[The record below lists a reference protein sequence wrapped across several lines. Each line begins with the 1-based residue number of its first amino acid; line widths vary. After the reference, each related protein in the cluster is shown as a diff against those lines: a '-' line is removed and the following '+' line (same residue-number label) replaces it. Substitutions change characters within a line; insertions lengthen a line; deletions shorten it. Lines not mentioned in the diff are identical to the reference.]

1 MTDPEAL
8 PSVIGPYKIIKLLG
22 DGASGRVVLAEQSSP
37 ARQVA
42 LKLLRGIATTSDS
55 RARFAREAKLLALL
69 EHPGIAHLYAA
80 DVADTPSGPQPYLA
94 MEYVP
99 GADLLSHAR
108 ALPLRDKL
116 ALLAAVCKAVHF
128 AHTRGV
134 IHRDLKPANILVD
147 AHGAPKVLDFG
158 IAHVIDPD
166 GETLL
171 TRAGEVL
178 GTLPYMSWEQLGG
191 EAASLDPRSDVF
203 ALGVIGYELL
213 AGERPYPQPAS
224 ASLTAVLEQRRKLQ
238 PQKLSL
244 RVPEARGDVE
254 TIIHKA
260 MSFEARDR
268 YESASDLAG
277 DLQRY
282 LDYRPIEARPLTA
295 TYAASRFVRRHR
307 GLSAA
312 IGVAVLSLFA
322 AAIISTCFGLS
333 EKAARTA
340 AENRSTELRAVNQ
353 FLEDTLTTP
362 SPENNTP
369 GSARTL
375 IDVLKNGEKVLA
387 SDQSVPPL
395 VAAQVLKTI
404 GTTWHG
410 IEDYPRAEATLALA
424 QERLQAVPDRDPAKR
439 LMVLEVQGMQAITI
453 AARGDV
459 DGGVALLKKTLAELP
474 PATGEAQLL
483 RMSVYGR
490 YADLLL
496 GHADFAEV
504 IQMLD
509 AVVKESVQTLGPD
522 HIQTLFNH
530 GRLAY
535 ALRLSGDN
543 AGALKMLQEIM
554 PRLQRV
560 FGPDNSMTL
569 LLQNEQALGYLQ
581 TGQFKPAEAGFRAAL
596 AAQTRQLGESAQSTN
611 AVRGNLVNALIQ
623 LKQWDEAAVLAEKN
637 YALARS
643 KLGAD
648 HFDTH
653 MNGRNYARVLEQSGR
668 APEAEVLYQ
677 AAIIGIPKAVG
688 PKHPEA
694 FAARNDYVVFL
705 IEQQRVPEA
714 VKLSASVHEEAVK
727 TFGPEAL
734 NTAKWDINYGRALLA
749 NQQYAEAKTVLAH
762 ALPLLEKAFGAEH
775 PRVVKTKE
783 RLAEAEAAL
792 VSKP

>member
-1 MTDPEAL
+1 MSPDDL
-8 PSVIGPYKIIKLLG
+8 PHCIGPYRVIRLLG

-42 LKLLRGIATTSDS
+42 LKLLRGIATTSDT
-55 RARFAREAKLLALL
+55 RLRFAREARLLALL
-69 EHPGIAHLYAA
+69 EHPGIARLYAA
-80 DVADTPSGPQPYLA
+80 DVAETSSGPQPFLA

-99 GADLLSHAR
+99 GADLLTHAR

-147 AHGAPKVLDFG
+147 AHGEPKVLDFG

-224 ASLTAVLEQRRKLQ
+224 ASLTAVLEQRRKMQ
-238 PQKLSL
+238 PQRLSL
-244 RVPEARGDVE
+244 KLPEARGDVE
-254 TIIHKA
+254 TILHKA

-312 IGVAVLSLFA
+312 MAVAVVSLVA
-322 AAIISTCFGLS
+322 AAVISTRFGLR
-333 EKAARTA
+333 EQAARTA
-340 AENRSTELRAVNQ
+340 AESRSAELRAVNQ
-353 FLEDTLTTP
+353 FLEDALTTP
-362 SPENNTP
+362 SPESNTP

-375 IDVLKNGEKVLA
+375 IEVLKNGENVLA

-404 GTTWHG
+404 GSTWHG
-410 IEDYPRAEATLALA
+410 IEDYPRAEAALALA
-424 QERLQAVPDRDPAKR
+424 QKRLATVPDGDPAR
-439 LMVLEVQGMQAITI
+439 QLLGLEVQALQGVVV

-459 DGGVALLKKTLAELP
+459 EAGTALLKKSLAALP
-474 PATGEAQLL
+474 PSSGEAQLL

-504 IQMLD
+504 IAMLD
-509 AVVKESVQTLGPD
+509 GVVKESVQTLGPD

-543 AGALKMLQEIM
+543 AGALKMLDEIM

-581 TGQFKPAEAGFRAAL
+581 TGQFKPAEAGFRAVL
-596 AAQTRQLGESAQSTN
+596 AADVRLYGEAAQSTT
-611 AVRGNLVNALIQ
+611 AVRGNLVNTLIQ
-623 LKQWDEAAVLAEKN
+623 LKAWDEATVLAEKN

-653 MNGRNYARVLEQSGR
+653 MSGRNYARVLEQAGR
-668 APEAEVLYQ
+668 AAEAEALYQ
-677 AAIIGIPKAVG
+677 AAIIGIPQAVG

-714 VKLSASVHEEAVK
+714 VKLAAAVHEDAVK
-727 TFGPEAL
+727 TFGVEAL

-749 NQQYAEAKTVLAH
+749 HSQPGEARAVLSQ
-762 ALPLLEKAFGAEH
+762 ALPILEKAFGAEH
-775 PRVVKTKE
+775 PRVLKAKA
-783 RLAEAEAAL
+783 RLGEAEAAL
-792 VSKP
+792 ADKT

>member
-1 MTDPEAL
+1 MTDLEAL

-42 LKLLRGIATTSDS
+42 LKLLRGIATTGDA

-99 GADLLSHAR
+99 GADLLTHAR
-108 ALPLRDKL
+108 ALPLREKL
-116 ALLAAVCKAVHF
+116 ALLASVCKAVHF

-224 ASLTAVLEQRRKLQ
+224 SSLTAVLEQRRKLA

-244 RVPEARGDVE
+244 KVPEARGDVE
-254 TIIHKA
+254 TILHKA

-277 DLQRY
+277 DLQRT

-322 AAIISTCFGLS
+322 AAIISTRFGLS

-424 QERLQAVPDRDPAKR
+424 QKQLQAVPDSDPAKR
-439 LMVLEVQGMQAITI
+439 LMVLEVQGMQAIII

-504 IQMLD
+504 ITMLD
-509 AVVKESVQTLGPD
+509 AVVKESVVTLGPD

-543 AGALKMLQEIM
+543 AGALKMLEDIM

-581 TGQFKPAEAGFRAAL
+581 TGQYKPAEEGFRAAL
-596 AAQTRQLGESAQSTN
+596 AAQTRQLGEASQSAT

-643 KLGAD
+643 KLGAE

-668 APEAEVLYQ
+668 APEAEVLYL
-677 AAIIGIPKAVG
+677 AAIAGIPKAVG

-694 FAARNDYVVFL
+694 FAARNDYAVFL
-705 IEQQRVPEA
+705 VEQQRVPEA
-714 VKLSASVHEEAVK
+714 VKLAAIVHEEAVK
-727 TFGPEAL
+727 TFGAEAL
-734 NTAKWDINYGRALLA
+734 NTAKWDSNYGRALLA
-749 NQQYAEAKTVLAH
+749 NRQYAEAKTVLAH

-775 PRVVKTKE
+775 PRVVKTRE

-792 VSKP
+792 VARP